1 MEKCN
6 FLSTVNSFVRS
17 VSLLTYCFKRSH
29 KDIHEDINALSQNV
43 TKISF
48 FFPWHVSQSSEV
60 GVSKP
65 YVYFLLMN
73 TITIVS
79 CFT

>member
-1 MEKCN
+1 MQFFIHCN
-6 FLSTVNSFVRS
+6 FFCQKCKSY
-17 VSLLTYCFKRSH
+17 LLTYCFKRSH
-29 KDIHEDINALSQNV
+29 KDTHEDINALSQNV

>member
-6 FLSTVNSFVRS
+6 FLSTVISFVRN

-48 FFPWHVSQSSEV
+48 FFSMARFPIFRSWC
-60 GVSKP
+60 K
-65 YVYFLLMN
+65 
-73 TITIVS
+73 
-79 CFT
+79 